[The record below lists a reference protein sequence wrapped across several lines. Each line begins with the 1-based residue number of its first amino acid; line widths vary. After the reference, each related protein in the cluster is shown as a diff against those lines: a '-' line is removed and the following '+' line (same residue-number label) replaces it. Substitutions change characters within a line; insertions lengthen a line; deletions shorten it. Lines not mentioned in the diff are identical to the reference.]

1 MSPRATVCGGVD
13 CAHLQRHGPAAGLEG
28 VLIGRGNAA
37 GLVRDVEPRH
47 LGGVPGQLVV
57 IWRDYGGHVRLHAV
71 PFAKLLLLHDLVLDV
86 DDGGLRREVRVG
98 VVPSNAPTHTSS
110 SSAQDGLDSKGECMI
125 KKRLCDPVTRG
136 DSSKQSADGVYA
148 WACQHGHMAQIC

>member
-1 MSPRATVCGGVD
+1 MIRERRLLTTYTFGEEQFNDNVQRVSPRATVCGGVD

-57 IWRDYGGHVRLHAV
+57 VRRDYGGHVRLHAV

-86 DDGGLRREVRVG
+86 DDGGLRWEVRVG
-98 VVPSNAPTHTSS
+98 VVPSDAPTHTSS
-110 SSAQDGLDSKGECMI
+110 SSAQIVKGN
-125 KKRLCDPVTRG
+125 
-136 DSSKQSADGVYA
+136 A
-148 WACQHGHMAQIC
+148 